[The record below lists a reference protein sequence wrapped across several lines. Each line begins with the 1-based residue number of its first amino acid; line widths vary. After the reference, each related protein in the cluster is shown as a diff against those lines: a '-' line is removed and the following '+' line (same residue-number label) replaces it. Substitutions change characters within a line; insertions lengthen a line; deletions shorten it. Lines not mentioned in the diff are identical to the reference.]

1 LALAYDD
8 GPVTRRELLFGTAAA
23 ILLRPHRAA
32 AAELAFAVPAGA
44 CDCHTHIFGN
54 AARFPLWSGRTYT
67 PPEATVAGWQ
77 AIHRTLRM
85 ERGVLVQPSVYG
97 TDNRCMLE
105 AIGRLGRGARGVAV
119 IEENASAREL
129 DALHRAGVRGIRVNL
144 ETFGIADP
152 AAASA
157 RLQRA
162 LTQLADRPWH
172 VQVFVRSSIV
182 PALEPAVMKS
192 PLPIVFDHF
201 GGARAEGGVD
211 DPGFQS
217 LARLVRSGTAYVK
230 ISGAYR
236 ASSSGPPDYADVR
249 PLARALVEA
258 NPARVLWGSDWPH
271 PDSRRR
277 EGPAVAEISPNL
289 IVDDVT
295 TLNQL
300 AVWVPE
306 ASQRRAILVENPAR
320 LYGF

>member
-1 LALAYDD
+1 M
-8 GPVTRRELLFGTAAA
+8 FGTAAA

-32 AAELAFAVPAGA
+32 AAEPAFAVPAGA

-162 LTQLADRPWH
+162 LAQLADRPWH

-217 LARLVRSGTAYVK
+217 LVRLVRSGTAYVK

-277 EGPAVAEISPNL
+277 GDQSEPG
-289 IVDDVT
+289 
-295 TLNQL
+295 
-300 AVWVPE
+300 
-306 ASQRRAILVENPAR
+306 R
-320 LYGF
+320 